1 MRAVQETRHRN
12 LESEVAPIRLIGDA
26 VLSAF
31 FGADKPKPREK
42 ARADIESY
50 ISGMP
55 PRRDLL
61 EEASKRLRSGE
72 YGVSPFHWQVEY
84 PDVFIREN
92 GGFDAVVGNPPFL
105 GGSYITRSY
114 GAEYFSYL
122 VQNYPGCIHH
132 CDYVGYFVRR
142 NFEIVRGDGIVGVIA
157 TKTIAQGDT
166 REGALHNILGSG
178 GQIIRARRSFAW
190 PGEASVFVVVLHIIK
205 EALKIQP
212 DLDGALVSRISAF
225 LVPGTEDSSP
235 LRLAGNPYV
244 SQGSQIYGKGF
255 LFDDTDGASNPIARM
270 QEILADRPDLKTR
283 IMPFIG
289 GDEVNSESNQSSHR
303 YVIFLSDLKDELELN
318 NYAPLEEIVR
328 EKVLPERMRLRD
340 TSSGRQLKK
349 KWWAYQAHRP
359 TLYEKAKHI
368 DRVIVNSL
376 VSSHLSFVFVPSASV
391 FSHKLGVIPSDKSSL
406 FACVQSRP
414 HEVWTRFLSAPVGD
428 GVSYSPTDC
437 FSTFPFPV
445 NFEANLNLNSAG
457 ESYHAFRAQMM
468 LDRGEGLTATY
479 NRFHARGDNKAD
491 IARLREL
498 HAEMDAA
505 VLRAYGWDDLADRAV
520 PEFIEQDADEG
531 KTPKTRL
538 DWPAEFKDEVLARL
552 LALNAERAVAER
564 AAGLTAAPEEDELVD
579 SEEAE

>member
-12 LESEVAPIRLIGDA
+12 LESEIAPIRLIGDA

-31 FGADKPKPREK
+31 FAADKPKPREK
-42 ARADIESY
+42 ARADVESY

-61 EEASKRLRSGE
+61 ETAAKRLRSGE

-84 PDVFIREN
+84 PEVFMREN

-122 VQNYPGCIHH
+122 VQNYSGCIHH

-142 NFEIVRGDGIVGVIA
+142 NFEIVRDGGIVGVIA

-166 REGALHNILGSG
+166 REGALHNILGAG

-205 EALKIQP
+205 GALKIQH

-283 IMPFIG
+283 ILPFIG

-318 NYAPLEEIVR
+318 KYAPLEEIVR

-340 TSSGRQLKK
+340 TNSGRQLKK

-359 TLYEKAKHI
+359 ALYEKAKNI

-445 NFEANLNLNSAG
+445 NFEANVNLDSAG

-491 IARLREL
+491 IVRLREL
-498 HAEMDAA
+498 HAEMDSA
-505 VLRAYGWDDLADRAV
+505 VLRAYGWDDLADRAA

-531 KTPKTRL
+531 KTPKTRF

-552 LALNAERAVAER
+552 LALNAERAAAEC
-564 AAGLTAAPEEDELVD
+564 AAGLTVAPTEDELVD
-579 SEEAE
+579 SEETD